1 MTAFQILDN
10 DEIIKSISFISCND
24 DYKEGYNNLYGEDVF
39 ILQFPE
45 GKDLEYA
52 SGKIL
57 DKHKCE
63 KIKKYEFAHSVDTD
77 FISSGSP
84 LISFKGL
91 KVVGVHT
98 GYFIDFDYNVGGFLG
113 ELLKIIIEEIKSSKN
128 KIGNKD
134 LNLEEMN
141 DGDKA
146 YI

>member
-24 DYKEGYNNLYGEDVF
+24 DYKEGYNNLYREDVF

-52 SGKIL
+52 NGKIL
-57 DKHKCE
+57 DKHKSE
-63 KIKKYEFAHSVDTD
+63 KIKKNEFVHSVDTD

-84 LISFKGL
+84 IISFKGL

-98 GYFIDFDYNVGGFLG
+98 GYFFDFDYNVGGFFG

-141 DGDKA
+141 DGDKT